1 MNGDVL
7 QLDRCSLLQL
17 AVAGSNGKKYR
28 GNAGQSSSAQFP
40 AGQKF
45 IPVSGPPPREV
56 SHRNEGGRQPPA
68 PAAWNTAQPE
78 EMKHRE
84 QSPIEHQGQD
94 HSRMALQQIS
104 TLNRNEWNADK
115 GTYPQD
121 DDANGSLGT
130 ESPYPYSYPQDFGA
144 EPANQGPA
152 YQEYYPEQFGVTG
165 GGFMGSPEH
174 LEPTR
179 KYLSTLRGVLA
190 LICLLLVV
198 VALSVPN
205 WGECGTFHFG
215 LFQVETSAEGTCS
228 LGFHGYSEA
237 PDFANTFNTGRVLI
251 VLSVPP
257 LLVLLC
263 LPRRSTYRG
272 VISVASVAVAF
283 LLCNTIIM
291 SVVIE
296 DEKMPALIYA
306 LSDCSTVPYSPY
318 ADSDT
323 SSCSL
328 EVSFSMFAAASALL
342 MLYAFI
348 LTYCYNVYDSD
359 FSTQSLWYDDSRSS
373 LLHADH
379 SKYNGGSV
387 HPDRAP
393 GSGSV
398 PQPEKD
404 AESNSSVLSSTAK
417 SSGKSFAKTVGK
429 KFGKF
434 AANKLS
440 SHVPGL
446 STLHSVGSSDAV
458 TSMGRSVY
466 QGMTGGDGGGGE
478 PTTALPGSGEQQQDA
493 PVFGAGASS
502 ATGYNFPTDEGGAG
516 AGN

>member
-179 KYLSTLRGVLA
+179 KYLSTLSTYNYSFHIVRPQLELFNERFCAYDPGGVLA

-215 LFQVETSAEGTCS
+215 LFQVETSAEGVSRLDPFQERTTRC
-228 LGFHGYSEA
+228 
-237 PDFANTFNTGRVLI
+237 T
-251 VLSVPP
+251 
-257 LLVLLC
+257 
-263 LPRRSTYRG
+263 
-272 VISVASVAVAF
+272 
-283 LLCNTIIM
+283 
-291 SVVIE
+291 
-296 DEKMPALIYA
+296 
-306 LSDCSTVPYSPY
+306 PYSFSLSRLLTGLTPLP
-318 ADSDT
+318 AD
-323 SSCSL
+323 
-328 EVSFSMFAAASALL
+328 VFAG
-342 MLYAFI
+342 I
-348 LTYCYNVYDSD
+348 P
-359 FSTQSLWYDDSRSS
+359 W
-373 LLHADH
+373 
-379 SKYNGGSV
+379 
-387 HPDRAP
+387 
-393 GSGSV
+393 
-398 PQPEKD
+398 
-404 AESNSSVLSSTAK
+404 
-417 SSGKSFAKTVGK
+417 
-429 KFGKF
+429 
-434 AANKLS
+434 
-440 SHVPGL
+440 
-446 STLHSVGSSDAV
+446 
-458 TSMGRSVY
+458 
-466 QGMTGGDGGGGE
+466 
-478 PTTALPGSGEQQQDA
+478 
-493 PVFGAGASS
+493 VF
-502 ATGYNFPTDEGGAG
+502 
-516 AGN
+516 